1 MSHWFSE
8 MLLFALT
15 GMNGSWLGGLE
26 GLDADKKFALIIVV
40 VGCAT
45 GVLCTLI
52 ALLSQTITSIHR
64 RRLEVDMKRD
74 MIDRGMT
81 ADEIVKVIE
90 AAPPLEDGT
99 QRWIAS
105 WGRRRG

>member
-1 MSHWFSE
+1 MNHWLNDAMVLAQS
-8 MLLFALT
+8 
-15 GMNGSWLGGLE
+15 GSGFMQSFDGLE
-26 GLDADKKFALIIVV
+26 GDKKFAVIAVF

-52 ALLSQTITSIHR
+52 VWTSNTITSIHR

-74 MIDRGMT
+74 MIERGMT

-105 WGRRRG
+105 WGQRKA

>member
-1 MSHWFSE
+1 MSY
-8 MLLFALT
+8 
-15 GMNGSWLGGLE
+15 WLNDAMVLAQQSVPSFVRSFDGLE
-26 GLDADKKFALIIVV
+26 GDKKFALVTVV

-52 ALLSQTITSIHR
+52 VFISSTITSIHK

-81 ADEIVKVIE
+81 AEDIVKVIE

-105 WGRRRG
+105 WGRRRH